1 MEQLAAYGEVES
13 LTVRIKP
20 DAAASDDG
28 VSVSAV
34 PQRCSFRM
42 ALGEKALGEKALGE
56 KGVG

>member
-42 ALGEKALGEKALGE
+42 ALGEK
-56 KGVG
+56 GVG